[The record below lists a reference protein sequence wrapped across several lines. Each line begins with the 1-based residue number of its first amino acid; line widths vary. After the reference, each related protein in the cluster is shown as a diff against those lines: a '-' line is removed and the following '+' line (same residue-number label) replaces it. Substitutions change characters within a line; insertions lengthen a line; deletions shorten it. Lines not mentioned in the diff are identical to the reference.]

1 VLVGSYGFSW
11 ICFHIISAYK
21 KICFC
26 SEEPKGF
33 CCVMWWT
40 KSFKFLLIVGCF
52 STKCARTHLFLA
64 LPWFSDQYK
73 CESYWKQ
80 YPFAELTEMSNFCYI
95 CKHGIQFLCHFLC
108 ILLLLSKY
116 LLHNIWPETSSKCQF
131 SNSITNVQTTDT
143 IEKFI
148 KLQLRN
154 WYLDFKPDIGSN

>member
-1 VLVGSYGFSW
+1 MT
-11 ICFHIISAYK
+11 CFHIISAYK

-33 CCVMWWT
+33 CCVMWGT
-40 KSFKFLLIVGCF
+40 KSFKFLLNVGCF

-73 CESYWKQ
+73 CNSYWKQ

-95 CKHGIQFLCHFLC
+95 CKHGIQFLCHVLC

-116 LLHNIWPETSSKCQF
+116 LQHNIWLETSSNCQF
-131 SNSITNVQTTDT
+131 S
-143 IEKFI
+143 KFYDQCSNYWYNRKLI
-148 KLQLRN
+148 KLQLNMAEQSLRN
-154 WYLDFKPDIGSN
+154 WYLDLKPDIGSN